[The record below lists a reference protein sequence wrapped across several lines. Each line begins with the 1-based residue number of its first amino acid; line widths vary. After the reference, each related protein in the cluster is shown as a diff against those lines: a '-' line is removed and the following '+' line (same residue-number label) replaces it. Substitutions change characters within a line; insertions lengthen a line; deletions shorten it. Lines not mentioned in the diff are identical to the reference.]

1 MRYWSAVAL
10 MGVSA
15 CGTPPSRDVEAA
27 GATGIAAMDSLVA
40 SAAETDSSAAPLVV
54 AAVDTT
60 PPLLPSL
67 ADIGYRDGVTLTGSI
82 DRTTLAIPVAAGLTP
97 RDLVLA
103 VLPTP
108 RMPDATVVVRQGG
121 RILAQ
126 RAITDT
132 TTTVVMPLADAIVQ
146 HGQAIIDLGVD
157 IPGRDACEAPLFY
170 RTVFT
175 PGGAVHY
182 DGTPD
187 PVRSISGFFAPWLR
201 RVTFYLPAE
210 PSLDAAQAAL
220 DAAAFVAR
228 HYRGMSTTFA
238 IGRLPEDG
246 SPIVEPPAD
255 ERALVWATD
264 GPTRLLHPDNGRG
277 TVLALASR
285 RDARQLFTLAD
296 GPALVPVRAFATT
309 AIRIDSVVRGTVS
322 LDALGIGSRTVQGSA
337 IASAGYR
344 FALADFGYRA
354 APAAFRLVADHATL
368 PRETSGEVSLLL
380 NGAIIWS
387 RPLDQNRI
395 DVTIPLP
402 ASLLARENDLEV
414 RFLVRLGSGDCHL
427 GAPLFSATIFGE
439 SAFVL
444 GHTDRFAPSFDRFPS
459 ALVPT
464 FSVVLEPR
472 DRFRVELAADLIGA
486 MQQTTRQPLAPFVV
500 RDAAEA
506 RGAVLAV
513 GTPALAEQLDA
524 PVASDG
530 FRLRDLEGRV
540 WDEYRT
546 SDPFAVMQAYQAG
559 GRDVLMLHHT
569 GSDGQPLA
577 ALVRETLAPYGWF
590 GVHGDLA
597 LRGPDGPAV
606 TVTAA
611 NSGWRLEPI
620 GAAADSFFAR
630 WRTVLFTVAGLL
642 ILGLVI
648 WFYPRMVRRELDSP
662 R

>member
-15 CGTPPSRDVEAA
+15 CGTPPSRDVEAV

-40 SAAETDSSAAPLVV
+40 SAAGTDSTAAPLVV

-60 PPLLPSL
+60 PPPLPSL

-187 PVRSISGFFAPWLR
+187 PVQSISGFFAPWLR

-264 GPTRLLHPDNGRG
+264 GPTRLLRPDNGRG

-296 GPALVPVRAFATT
+296 GPSLVPVRAFATT

-402 ASLLARENDLEV
+402 ASLLTRENDLEV

-444 GHTDRFAPSFDRFPS
+444 GHTDRFPPSFDRFPS

>member
-1 MRYWSAVAL
+1 
-10 MGVSA
+10 
-15 CGTPPSRDVEAA
+15 
-27 GATGIAAMDSLVA
+27 MDSLVA
-40 SAAETDSSAAPLVV
+40 SAAGTDSSAAPLVV

-60 PPLLPSL
+60 SPPLPSL

-187 PVRSISGFFAPWLR
+187 PVQSISGFFAPWLR

-264 GPTRLLHPDNGRG
+264 GPTRLLRPDNGRG

-296 GPALVPVRAFATT
+296 GPSLVPVRAFATT

-402 ASLLARENDLEV
+402 ASLLTRENDLEV

-444 GHTDRFAPSFDRFPS
+444 GHTDRFPPSFDRFPS